1 MNGEV
6 DPPGKMSSILSG
18 VDSVAGGRG
27 FQLVFGV
34 KSVTDAVYAM
44 DVTMNYDPKL
54 LEFKSATSL
63 RNGIQV
69 LETANS
75 TPGKLRLLV
84 VSEGA
89 DNAVTG
95 NMQLLSLDFGAK
107 TVMEA
112 TESTIQIEKVI
123 VADAEGKESETVT
136 SSHKIKITAED
147 PEPGITGDINKD
159 GKVSIGDLAIVA
171 ANYGKDTSSPDWTEA
186 KRADIN
192 KDGVI
197 DLKDFA
203 LVARKITE

>member
-1 MNGEV
+1 
-6 DPPGKMSSILSG
+6 
-18 VDSVAGGRG
+18 
-27 FQLVFGV
+27 
-34 KSVTDAVYAM
+34 
-44 DVTMNYDPKL
+44 
-54 LEFKSATSL
+54 
-63 RNGIQV
+63 V

-84 VSEGA
+84 ISEGA
-89 DNAVTG
+89 GNAVTG

-123 VADAEGKESETVT
+123 VADADGKESETVT

-171 ANYGKDTSSPDWTEA
+171 ANYGKDASSPDWTEA

-197 DLKDFA
+197 DLNDLA